1 MRDSEQGL
9 AFGFIPYPE
18 FRTRGKKQVSDTD
31 KIAIFYL
38 SGFLLPVC
46 TAYGQAEDV
55 FANKTEQTEQTEQIQ
70 QTEQTEQIQQ
80 TEQAEQAKQT
90 EQEIIEIYWILISYC
105 FSRKVT
111 VNLDSSLKS
120 LS

>member
-18 FRTRGKKQVSDTD
+18 FRTRGKKKVSDTD

-55 FANKTEQTEQTEQIQ
+55 FANKTEQTEQTEQ
-70 QTEQTEQIQQ
+70 TEPTEE
-80 TEQAEQAKQT
+80 TERAAKACSPSPG
-90 EQEIIEIYWILISYC
+90 IEMPRTKSPLARNTLSN
-105 FSRKVT
+105 SRGKI
-111 VNLDSSLKS
+111 
-120 LS
+120 